1 MARTATPPSTFLD
14 VLLGPA
20 PAGPSALAVAT
31 RTAEGWDEATYA
43 ELGRRTTLVDA
54 RLASLGVRV
63 ADRVVLAAPAGGWWL
78 AALLGI
84 LRRGAVAVPLDP
96 ALTEAERAP
105 MVARSAPAAVL
116 DGAALDDLALAALG
130 GDGAVGAAAPERTPR
145 RAGDPALIVW
155 TSGTTGAPKGVTLT
169 LANLAYSVEQAMAG
183 QRPGPDD
190 RWLSLL
196 PPHHL
201 LELCC
206 GLLPALV
213 AGGSVR
219 VARSLIPAEVAA
231 MVGEHGITRMV
242 AVPLVLRLLEGA
254 LAASDLR
261 AVYCGGAPL
270 DAAVVRRWAERGI
283 AVHPGYGL
291 TEAAPTVAMN
301 TPAASRSGSVGRP
314 LPGTHVR
321 IAGDGEILV
330 RSPGVMAGYWAD
342 DALTAAA
349 VDAEGWLHTGDLG
362 HLDDDGFLYVT
373 GRAKRL
379 IVLESGKKVQPEEVE
394 GALAAGPRFAEVC
407 VVGVTATRRG
417 TRTERVC
424 AVVVP
429 VDAAL
434 DHDAAAAEVAR
445 LTSTLSGYKRPAL
458 VRVARRPL
466 PRTLKGAPRHAE
478 VARMVEAGE
487 L

>member
-1 MARTATPPSTFLD
+1 MPRTATHLSTFLD

-20 PAGPSALAVAT
+20 PSAPSALAVAT
-31 RTAEGWDEATYA
+31 RTGDGWDEATYA
-43 ELGRRTTLVDA
+43 ELGRRTALVDA
-54 RLASLGVRV
+54 RLASLGVRA
-63 ADRVVLAAPAGGWWL
+63 ADRVVLAAPAGGWWI

-116 DGAALDDLALAALG
+116 DGAALDDLAAG
-130 GDGAVGAAAPERTPR
+130 SGDGSVGASAPERPPR
-145 RAGDPALIVW
+145 RPGDPALIVW

-206 GLLPALV
+206 GLLPALA

-231 MVGEHGITRMV
+231 MVREHGITRMV

-254 LAASDLR
+254 MAASDLR

-270 DAAVVRRWAERGI
+270 DPAVVRRWAERGI

-314 LPGTHVR
+314 LAGTDVR
-321 IAGDGEILV
+321 ITGDGEILV

-417 TRTERVC
+417 IPTEQVC

-429 VDAAL
+429 VDASL
-434 DHDAAAAEVAR
+434 DHESAAAEVAR

-478 VARMVEAGE
+478 VARMVAAGE

>member
-1 MARTATPPSTFLD
+1 MPQTATDPVTFLD
-14 VLLGPA
+14 VLLAAA
-20 PAGPSALAVAT
+20 PADPTALAVAT
-31 RTAEGWDEATYA
+31 RAGDAWDEASYA
-43 ELGRRTTLVDA
+43 DLVRRTARVAA
-54 RLASLGVRV
+54 RLATLGVGPG
-63 ADRVVLAAPAGGWWL
+63 DRVVLAAPAGGWWV
-78 AALLGI
+78 AGLLGI
-84 LRRGAVAVPLDP
+84 LHRGAVAVPLDP
-96 ALTEAERAP
+96 ALTESERAP
-105 MVARSAPAAVL
+105 MLARSAPTAVL
-116 DGAALDDLALAALG
+116 DAAALDHLDAASE
-130 GDGAVGAAAPERTPR
+130 DEPASSTERVR
-145 RAGDPALIVW
+145 RRPDDPAMIVW

-183 QRPGPDD
+183 QRPTADD

-206 GLLPALV
+206 GVLPALV

-219 VARSLIPAEVAA
+219 VARSLIPAEVGAIVRA
-231 MVGEHGITRMV
+231 HRITRMV
-242 AVPLVLRLLEGA
+242 AVPLVLRLLEDA
-254 LAASDLR
+254 LEGSDLR

-270 DAAVVRRWAERGI
+270 GPAVVRRYADRGI
-283 AVHPGYGL
+283 AVYPGYGL

-301 TPAASRSGSVGRP
+301 TPAVSREGSVGRP
-314 LPGTHVR
+314 LTGTEVR
-321 IAGDGEILV
+321 ITGDGEILV
-330 RSPGVMAGYWAD
+330 RSPGVMAGYWGD
-342 DALTAAA
+342 EALTAAA
-349 VDAEGWLHTGDLG
+349 VDADGWLHTGDLG
-362 HLDDDGFLYVT
+362 HLDEDGFLHVT

-417 TRTERVC
+417 TRGEQVC

-429 VDAAL
+429 VDAGL
-434 DHDAAAAEVAR
+434 DAQAAAAEVAR
-445 LTSTLSGYKRPAL
+445 LTSSLSGYKRPAL
-458 VRVARRPL
+458 VRVARHPL
-466 PRTLKGAPRHAE
+466 PRTPKGAPRHAD

>member
-1 MARTATPPSTFLD
+1 MPRTATHPSTFLD

-20 PAGPSALAVAT
+20 PSVPAALAVAT
-31 RTAEGWDEATYA
+31 RTADGWDEATYA
-43 ELGRRTTLVDA
+43 ELGRRATLVDA
-54 RLASLGVRV
+54 RLASLGVRA
-63 ADRVVLAAPAGGWWL
+63 ADRVVLAAPPGGWWL

-96 ALTEAERAP
+96 ALTGAERAP

-116 DGAALDDLALAALG
+116 DGAALDDLAAG
-130 GDGAVGAAAPERTPR
+130 SRDGAVGAAASGRTPR
-145 RAGDPALIVW
+145 RPGDPALIVW

-169 LANLAYSVEQAMAG
+169 LDNLAYSVEQAMAG

-206 GLLPALV
+206 GLLPAVV

-231 MVGEHGITRMV
+231 MVREHGITRMV

-254 LAASDLR
+254 LAPSDLR

-270 DAAVVRRWAERGI
+270 DPAVVRRWAERGI

-314 LPGTHVR
+314 LAGTDVR
-321 IAGDGEILV
+321 ITGDGEILV
-330 RSPGVMAGYWAD
+330 RSPGVMAGYWGD

-394 GALAAGPRFAEVC
+394 GALAAGPCFAEVC

-417 TRTERVC
+417 TPTEQVC
-424 AVVVP
+424 AVVGP
-429 VDAAL
+429 VDASL
-434 DHDAAAAEVAR
+434 DHESAAAEVAR
-445 LTSTLSGYKRPAL
+445 LTSSLSGYKRPAL

>member
-1 MARTATPPSTFLD
+1 MPRTTTDPVTFLD
-14 VLLGPA
+14 VLLAAA
-20 PAGPSALAVAT
+20 PARPTALAVAT
-31 RTAEGWDEATYA
+31 RTGDGWDEASFA
-43 ELGRRTTLVDA
+43 DLARRTTVVA
-54 RLASLGVRV
+54 TRLASLGV
-63 ADRVVLAAPAGGWWL
+63 APGDRVVLAAPAGGWWV

-84 LRRGAVAVPLDP
+84 LHRGAVAVPLDP
-96 ALTEAERAP
+96 SLTESERAP

-116 DGAALDDLALAALG
+116 DAAALADLAAAGEDELS
-130 GDGAVGAAAPERTPR
+130 AAPGERLR
-145 RAGDPALIVW
+145 RRPDDPAMIVW

-169 LANLAYSVEQAMAG
+169 VANLAYSVEQAMAG
-183 QRPGPDD
+183 QRPTAAD

-206 GLLPALV
+206 GVLPALL

-219 VARSLIPAEVAA
+219 VARSLIPAEVGAI
-231 MVGEHGITRMV
+231 VRDHRITRMV
-242 AVPLVLRLLEGA
+242 AVPLVLRLLEDA
-254 LAASDLR
+254 LEGSQLQAA
-261 AVYCGGAPL
+261 YCGGAPL
-270 DAAVVRRWAERGI
+270 DPAVVRRYAERGI
-283 AVHPGYGL
+283 AVYPGYGL

-301 TPAASRSGSVGRP
+301 TPAASRDASVGRP
-314 LPGTHVR
+314 LTGTEVR
-321 IAGDGEILV
+321 IIGDGEILV

-342 DALTAAA
+342 EALTAAA
-349 VDAEGWLHTGDLG
+349 VDVDGWLHTGDLG

-394 GALAAGPRFAEVC
+394 GAVAAGPRFAEVC
-407 VVGVTATRRG
+407 VVGVTASRRG
-417 TRTERVC
+417 TRTEQVC

-434 DHDAAAAEVAR
+434 GDEAAAAEVAR
-445 LTSTLSGYKRPAL
+445 LTSSLSGYKRPAL

-466 PRTLKGAPRHAE
+466 PRTLKGAPRHAD